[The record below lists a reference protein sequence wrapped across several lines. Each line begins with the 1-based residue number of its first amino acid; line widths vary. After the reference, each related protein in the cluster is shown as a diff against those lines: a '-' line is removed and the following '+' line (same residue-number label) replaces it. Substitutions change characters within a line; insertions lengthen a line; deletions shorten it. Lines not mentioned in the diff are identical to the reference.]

1 MTRAAA
7 AGLITTLVG
16 FCSSF
21 TIVLTG
27 LQAVGATPGQ
37 AASGLTLLCLAV
49 GLSTLVLAWRTRI
62 PTTAAWST
70 PGAALLGGAGAA
82 TGSFGEA
89 VGAFLVCAALIVASG
104 LWRPLAD
111 LVARIPAPI
120 AQAMLAGV
128 LLPLCAQVVTGLKV
142 NPWSVAP
149 VVVVWVVGMRF
160 FPQWAVPAAFGIAV
174 AVIGVQVHGI
184 DAAQL
189 LPHLEL
195 VAPQFSMAGIIGVA
209 LPLFIVTMASQN
221 LPGVAVLKAYG
232 YEANWRASMLVTGLG
247 SALAAAGGGLSV
259 NLAAISAALAAA
271 PETGVSKEKRYQA
284 ALFSGA
290 SYVVLAV
297 ACAAV
302 VAVATV
308 APAGVIAAV
317 AGLALLGTFGSSVA
331 GAWKDESARLPVV
344 GTFVV
349 AASGVSFFGV
359 SQAMW
364 ALVTGLVLFAV
375 LRRR

>member
-1 MTRAAA
+1 M
-7 AGLITTLVG
+7 
-16 FCSSF
+16 
-21 TIVLTG
+21 
-27 LQAVGATPGQ
+27 GATPGQ
-37 AASGLTLLCLAV
+37 AAGGLTLLCLAV

-70 PGAALLGGAGAA
+70 PGAALLGGVGAA
-82 TGSFGEA
+82 AGSFGEA
-89 VGAFLVCAALIVASG
+89 VSAFLVCAALIVASG
-104 LWRPLAD
+104 LRRPLAD
-111 LVARIPAPI
+111 LVAHIPASI

-142 NPWSVAP
+142 NPRPVAP
-149 VVVVWVVGMRF
+149 VVVVWVAGMRY

-174 AVIGVQVHGI
+174 VVIG
-184 DAAQL
+184 AAQL

-195 VAPQFSMAGIIGVA
+195 VSPRFSVAGIIGVA

-221 LPGVAVLKAYG
+221 LPGLAVLKAYG
-232 YEANWRASMLVTGLG
+232 YDANWRASMLVTGLG

-271 PETGVSKEKRYQA
+271 PETGVSKEKRYLA

-297 ACAAV
+297 TCAAV

-317 AGLALLGTFGSSVA
+317 ADLALLGTFGSSVA

-364 ALVTGLVLFAV
+364 ALVAGLVLLAV
-375 LRRR
+375 LRKR